1 MKYSNTTMTSL
12 GDLLKM
18 SLFFQ
23 VLTTT
28 GNSFRPLMA
37 FIGLNLYERGV
48 AMYPS
53 WLSSLK
59 TSFSSSIDSDDRKP
73 SAVIECERGS
83 PPPTKG
89 GNAPLF
95 MTRMDAIIHYVACSP
110 ATKRLL
116 SIANHDLQ
124 PVFDVIGEVMARGPK
139 KTPTAILKMRGAW
152 RAKTRTGE
160 PQPNTTQLDSPEF
173 LGPREKIIFDQMSEA
188 LYRVGVLTEIDGSSL
203 SRYAICLVRWIDAEA
218 ALSAGTPTH
227 IEIIGD
233 DERPKGY
240 KETPP
245 YMVSCKMHD
254 QLLKLEC
261 QFGLTPA
268 SRPNLQSSNG
278 GKDGIIDIMRAI
290 Q

>member
-1 MKYSNTTMTSL
+1 MGDSRGMRLQIFTS
-12 GDLLKM
+12 
-18 SLFFQ
+18 
-23 VLTTT
+23 
-28 GNSFRPLMA
+28 
-37 FIGLNLYERGV
+37 I
-48 AMYPS
+48 
-53 WLSSLK
+53 
-59 TSFSSSIDSDDRKP
+59 
-73 SAVIECERGS
+73 
-83 PPPTKG
+83 
-89 GNAPLF
+89 
-95 MTRMDAIIHYVACSP
+95 
-110 ATKRLL
+110 
-116 SIANHDLQ
+116 Q
-124 PVFDVIGEVMARGPK
+124 PVFDDLGEVMARGPK

-160 PQPNTTQLDSPEF
+160 PKPSASQLDSPEF

-188 LYRVGVLTEIDGSSL
+188 LFRVGVLTEIDGSSL

-227 IEIIGD
+227 IEIMGD

-268 SRPNLQSSNG
+268 SRPNLQSTNG

>member
-1 MKYSNTTMTSL
+1 M
-12 GDLLKM
+12 
-18 SLFFQ
+18 
-23 VLTTT
+23 
-28 GNSFRPLMA
+28 
-37 FIGLNLYERGV
+37 
-48 AMYPS
+48 
-53 WLSSLK
+53 
-59 TSFSSSIDSDDRKP
+59 
-73 SAVIECERGS
+73 
-83 PPPTKG
+83 
-89 GNAPLF
+89 
-95 MTRMDAIIHYVACSP
+95 
-110 ATKRLL
+110 RLQ
-116 SIANHDLQ
+116 IFTDLQ

-188 LYRVGVLTEIDGSSL
+188 LFRVGVLTEIDGSSL

>member
-1 MKYSNTTMTSL
+1 
-12 GDLLKM
+12 
-18 SLFFQ
+18 
-23 VLTTT
+23 
-28 GNSFRPLMA
+28 
-37 FIGLNLYERGV
+37 
-48 AMYPS
+48 
-53 WLSSLK
+53 
-59 TSFSSSIDSDDRKP
+59 
-73 SAVIECERGS
+73 
-83 PPPTKG
+83 
-89 GNAPLF
+89 
-95 MTRMDAIIHYVACSP
+95 
-110 ATKRLL
+110 
-116 SIANHDLQ
+116 
-124 PVFDVIGEVMARGPK
+124 MARGPK

-160 PQPNTTQLDSPEF
+160 PQPSASQLESPEF

-188 LYRVGVLTEIDGSSL
+188 LFRVGVLTEIDGSSL

-227 IEIIGD
+227 IEIMGD
-233 DERPKGY
+233 DERVKGY

-268 SRPNLQSSNG
+268 SRPNLQSSNA

>member
-1 MKYSNTTMTSL
+1 M
-12 GDLLKM
+12 
-18 SLFFQ
+18 
-23 VLTTT
+23 V
-28 GNSFRPLMA
+28 
-37 FIGLNLYERGV
+37 
-48 AMYPS
+48 
-53 WLSSLK
+53 LSSFLRGLK
-59 TSFSSSIDSDDRKP
+59 NDHFWS
-73 SAVIECERGS
+73 E
-83 PPPTKG
+83 KG
-89 GNAPLF
+89 GGGLF
-95 MTRMDAIIHYVACSP
+95 CSKGGQS
-110 ATKRLL
+110 TSRGMRLQ
-116 SIANHDLQ
+116 IFTDLQ

-160 PQPNTTQLDSPEF
+160 PQPNSTQLDSPEF

-227 IEIIGD
+227 IEIMGD
-233 DERPKGY
+233 DEKIKGY

>member
-1 MKYSNTTMTSL
+1 
-12 GDLLKM
+12 
-18 SLFFQ
+18 
-23 VLTTT
+23 
-28 GNSFRPLMA
+28 
-37 FIGLNLYERGV
+37 
-48 AMYPS
+48 
-53 WLSSLK
+53 
-59 TSFSSSIDSDDRKP
+59 
-73 SAVIECERGS
+73 
-83 PPPTKG
+83 
-89 GNAPLF
+89 
-95 MTRMDAIIHYVACSP
+95 
-110 ATKRLL
+110 
-116 SIANHDLQ
+116 
-124 PVFDVIGEVMARGPK
+124 MARGPK

-160 PQPNTTQLDSPEF
+160 PKPSASQLDSPEF

-188 LYRVGVLTEIDGSSL
+188 LFRVGVLTEIDGSSL

-227 IEIIGD
+227 IEIMGD
-233 DERPKGY
+233 DEKIKGY

-268 SRPNLQSSNG
+268 SRPNLQSTNG